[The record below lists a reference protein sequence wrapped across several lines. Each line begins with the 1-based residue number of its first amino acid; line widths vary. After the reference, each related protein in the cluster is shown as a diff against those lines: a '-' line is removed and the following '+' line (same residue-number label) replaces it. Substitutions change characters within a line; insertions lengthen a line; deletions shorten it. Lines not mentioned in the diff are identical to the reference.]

1 VHCTCPLSGVERTNF
16 GGELHLCLRRND
28 LLKFCARNG
37 SGKTRWG
44 KHRGKHFVTC
54 GRPSPGAIQQI
65 IGRAKQERFRRLIE
79 NSGTAPPTPTT
90 QVYAVGELG
99 K

>member
-1 VHCTCPLSGVERTNF
+1 MTSAIFRT
-16 GGELHLCLRRND
+16 GD
-28 LLKFCARNG
+28 G
-37 SGKTRWG
+37 SRKTRWG
-44 KHRGKHFVTC
+44 KQRGKHFVAC